1 MSSQPGPSFGPT
13 ATVGILGTG
22 QLGRMLALA
31 ARRMGYSVI
40 TTGEDPSGSP
50 CGQVAEPVED
60 LATFLARAEVVTT
73 EFENVDPAVLA
84 AAALSRPG
92 PSVVARCQN
101 RRLEKAFLR
110 EAGVPTVR
118 HRVVGDTDGV
128 EHTGAADEAARRRE
142 LSAFGLPSVLK
153 TAAFGYDGKG
163 QWVLRDEADI
173 ASVPLDA
180 GPYVLEELVDL
191 AAEVSVVVGRGHD
204 GATACYP
211 VIENRHAHHILDVSV
226 APARIEQ
233 VLADRA
239 VQLAVTVAEAL
250 DAVGVLC
257 VEFFVTTDGQL
268 LVNEVAPRPHNSGH
282 LTIEAAPTSQFEQ
295 QLRTVCGLPLGA
307 TTPFRP
313 AAMANLLGELWSE
326 GEPNWAAALDMPGVS
341 LHLYGKA
348 EARPGRKMGHLTAVA
363 STPEN
368 ALELVVDARRRLSL
382 RP

>member
-1 MSSQPGPSFGPT
+1 MSPPPRSSFGPN
-13 ATVGILGTG
+13 ATIGILGTG

-40 TTGEDPSGSP
+40 TTGEDPPGSP

-60 LATFLARAEVVTT
+60 LASFLARADVVTT

-118 HRVVGDTDGV
+118 HQVIGEGEV
-128 EHTGAADEAARRRE
+128 ADAQHQLRWRQE
-142 LSAFGLPSVLK
+142 LTAFGLPAVLK

-163 QWVLRDEADI
+163 QWVLRDAADI

-180 GPYVLEELVDL
+180 GAYVLEELVDL
-191 AAEVSVVVGRGHD
+191 AAEVSVVVGRGDD
-204 GATACYP
+204 GETACYP
-211 VIENRHAHHILDVSV
+211 VIENRHADHILDVSV
-226 APARIEQ
+226 APARIDPA
-233 VLADRA
+233 LAERA

-250 DAVGVLC
+250 GAVGVLC
-257 VEFFVTTDGQL
+257 VEFFVTTDGRL

-295 QLRTVCGLPLGA
+295 QLRSVCGLPLGA
-307 TTPFRP
+307 TIPFRP
-313 AAMANLLGELWSE
+313 AAMANLLGELWAQ
-326 GEPNWAAALDMPGVS
+326 GEPDWSAALAVPGVT

-363 STPEN
+363 STPED
-368 ALELVVDARRRLSL
+368 ALKLVLDARRRLLL

>member
-31 ARRMGYSVI
+31 ARRMGFSVI
-40 TTGEDPSGSP
+40 TTGDDPPGSP

-110 EAGVPTVR
+110 DAGVPTVR
-118 HRVVGDTDGV
+118 HRVVGVAGGLA
-128 EHTGAADEAARRRE
+128 GAPDEAALRGD
-142 LSAFGLPSVLK
+142 LASFGLPSVLK

-163 QWVLRDEADI
+163 QWVLRNEADL
-173 ASVPLDA
+173 AAVPLDA
-180 GPYVLEELVDL
+180 GPYVLEELVEL

-226 APARIEQ
+226 APARIAPA
-233 VLADRA
+233 LAERA

-257 VEFFVTTDGQL
+257 VEFFVTTDGRL

-307 TTPFRP
+307 TVPFRP

-326 GEPNWAAALDMPGVS
+326 GEPNWAAALDVPGVS

-363 STPEN
+363 STPEE